1 MDVVT
6 EVKVNDG
13 VSIRL
18 AILDVIVT
26 SVDAGRL
33 SVTLRVGL
41 INAIAIGIMIEVRN
55 PRSIDYILQAC
66 TLI

>member
-1 MDVVT
+1 MDVVK

>member
-33 SVTLRVGL
+33 SVTLCVGL